1 MKKIELAGFI
11 EPAVPTQLRG
21 DAARIRQVLTN
32 LVGNAIKFTDTG
44 EVIVR
49 ISCDMANEKEC
60 DLRFKVSDTGVGI
73 APETQKNLFQA
84 FVQAD
89 TSTTRRFGGTGL
101 GLAISRQ
108 LVEKMGGQIG
118 VESVLAEGAT
128 FWFTLRLQK
137 SRSVPLVTDDDDPLA
152 NIRVLDS
159 PPPQRRKARVL
170 IAEDNAINQNVAVR
184 QLKKIGYTAEVVSNG
199 LAALDA
205 LEHGHY
211 DIILMDCQMP
221 EMDGYEAT
229 RRIRARGEAGPQ
241 PYIIAMTAHAMQG
254 DSDKC
259 LAAGMNDYVTKP
271 VALKKLAAALAR
283 GMEMKATSLR
293 NRMSGDGASGLPQ
306 SESALCQET
315 LQGLKELGTEL
326 GDSFFPQLLETF
338 EHNTVEHLAALR
350 SAFAGGDTGRLREAA
365 HAMKE
370 TSLAIGA
377 QGMADI
383 CQQLEK
389 LGTTENVQG
398 APEEF
403 ARLDREFDRVR
414 SEIEQEILIR

>member
-1 MKKIELAGFI
+1 MVSDREN
-11 EPAVPTQLRG
+11 V
-21 DAARIRQVLTN
+21 
-32 LVGNAIKFTDTG
+32 
-44 EVIVR
+44 
-49 ISCDMANEKEC
+49 KEC
-60 DLRFKVSDTGVGI
+60 ELRFKVSDTGIGI
-73 APETQKNLFQA
+73 APEIQKNLFQA

-89 TSTTRRFGGTGL
+89 ASPTRRFGDTGL

-108 LVEKMGGQIG
+108 LVEKMGGKIG
-118 VESVLAEGAT
+118 VESVLTEGAT

-137 SRSVPLVTDDDDPLA
+137 SLSLPLVTDGDDRLVHLQ
-152 NIRVLDS
+152 VLGS
-159 PPPQRRKARVL
+159 HRPQRQQARVL
-170 IAEDNAINQNVAVR
+170 IVEDNPINQKVAVR
-184 QLKKIGYTAEVVSNG
+184 QLKKIGYTADVVSKG

-205 LEHGHY
+205 LEHGYY

-229 RRIRARGEAGPQ
+229 RRIRARGNADSQ

-271 VALKKLAAALAR
+271 VGLNTLAAALAR
-283 GMEMKATSLR
+283 GIEMKTTSLR
-293 NRMSGDGASGLPQ
+293 HRMSSDGSGDRLSKI
-306 SESALCQET
+306 ESALCQET
-315 LQGLKELGTEL
+315 LQSLKELGTEL

-338 EHNTVEHLAALR
+338 EQNAVEHLAALR
-350 SAFAGGDTGRLREAA
+350 SAFADGDARRLREAA

-383 CQQLEK
+383 CQQLET
-389 LGTTENVQG
+389 LGTTQSVQG
-398 APEEF
+398 VPEEF
-403 ARLDREFDRVR
+403 AQLDREFDRVK
-414 SEIEQEILIR
+414 SEIEQILSK